1 MKQVFASILTTV
13 LIIALTLGAMF
24 ALVAATA
31 RVTVIHSPVER
42 AFAIGAELVLGIV
55 LLLGTVWVATHLAV
69 RIFGTKETPP
79 LPQPE
84 GLSKAASTAP
94 SAAPSRG
101 GSVV

>member
-69 RIFGTKETPP
+69 RIFHVPNRVPRGEP
-79 LPQPE
+79 L
-84 GLSKAASTAP
+84 G
-94 SAAPSRG
+94 
-101 GSVV
+101 